1 MYKVNNKKNISIV
14 AFVFF
19 LLKFI
24 YQFIPAYKVY
34 ILIFTAVEAIPFL
47 WFLLDRPRMNNKSL
61 MVLSLGILS
70 IVFSMV
76 AAGENFIPEAIFT
89 VLGVWL
95 GYHLSEQKMDRRW
108 ANGLFFI
115 YSVVILI
122 RFLITRSADSIF
134 ATAGRNSVSAFLILS
149 AVLVYSSYAEGEHLP
164 IFPAVVAFILSCC
177 AEGRGGVISSALL
190 LMGIVLYETKR
201 IKKISIMHMVVF
213 ALALT
218 ALLCFVVRYFDAFFG
233 NAIGRLMLEKLTEN
247 ERVGYNRQYIEYTLM
262 NWKFFLFGVPKH
274 EIPIFDYL
282 SGNFHNSYLS
292 LHSTSGIIGTLIV
305 FGLIAKACFCCVRKK
320 DSIRLML
327 LLVVLFRM
335 LTDTLCFVALYD
347 PLFFYLIFLCL
358 QREPAKN
365 EAFRRRLPLPAA
377 RVSERGACGSAKNP
391 MLE

>member
-1 MYKVNNKKNISIV
+1 MYKVNNKNNISIV

-149 AVLVYSSYAEGEHLP
+149 AVLVYSSYA
-164 IFPAVVAFILSCC
+164 
-177 AEGRGGVISSALL
+177 
-190 LMGIVLYETKR
+190 
-201 IKKISIMHMVVF
+201 
-213 ALALT
+213 
-218 ALLCFVVRYFDAFFG
+218 
-233 NAIGRLMLEKLTEN
+233 
-247 ERVGYNRQYIEYTLM
+247 
-262 NWKFFLFGVPKH
+262 
-274 EIPIFDYL
+274 
-282 SGNFHNSYLS
+282 
-292 LHSTSGIIGTLIV
+292 
-305 FGLIAKACFCCVRKK
+305 
-320 DSIRLML
+320 
-327 LLVVLFRM
+327 
-335 LTDTLCFVALYD
+335 
-347 PLFFYLIFLCL
+347 
-358 QREPAKN
+358 
-365 EAFRRRLPLPAA
+365 
-377 RVSERGACGSAKNP
+377 
-391 MLE
+391 